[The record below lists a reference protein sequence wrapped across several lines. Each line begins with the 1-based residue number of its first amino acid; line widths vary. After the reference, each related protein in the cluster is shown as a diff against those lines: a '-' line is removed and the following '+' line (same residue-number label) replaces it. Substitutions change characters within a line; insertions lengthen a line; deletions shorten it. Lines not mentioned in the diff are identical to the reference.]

1 MNPYTYTAEESG
13 QEPEVDVYQQP
24 SSVAYAEASM
34 PNNTLT
40 MLIGSETGNFEQ
52 VHNDIITQSPAYVAT
67 LKAQQDRI
75 EEINLWREAAT
86 VKAGQGDTPAVLEAI
101 NQINNLRITDKPSF
115 VDDSLIIAR
124 AQLERIAAANN
135 KSPEEILILLK
146 RHESNL
152 ATRSALEVAIQG
164 LNSRG
169 GIMQLTQDVLG
180 LTTLEDWGR
189 LSPVVNEMLLEQG
202 FKGSRALTIAGAAEN
217 YLEVLRQIPTEERAK
232 MIFLG
237 RDKLVKAVGEEDTRR
252 FFEIVNSLDFSNK
265 ELEGIFGAL
274 EMLGVAAITK
284 ALGKVAFKASSNIR
298 VARDTGNAEA
308 VARDLVNKLS
318 GNESILG
325 ATTKDATDASIATS
339 LLSTEVGGLSGK
351 IQSDLSDR
359 ISKLLDNVKRT
370 LYSGGATNEEVA
382 ATVARLERTYANDV
396 NPNIIESKVVG
407 NLESKSVDIDVLY
420 GTKDGGFFNTA
431 QEAID
436 YWKTRKG
443 GTLEAVKVEGTVVD
457 NTAEI
462 KKLEEEIMDLKLKL
476 ATPNTPLVISSAY
489 PPNVGINTTEF
500 KQLKKYG
507 ALKTQTFDDVWNS
520 VKTTSNPVL
529 DAMFNKLKV
538 ELPPGLRFKVTGDK
552 LRAFYMRTNNTIYL
566 SKTDDANVFIHEAL
580 HALTVHKI
588 EYGIA
593 NPTST
598 IGKITKRIDDLRLVV
613 RSEFNKQKANLS
625 MSELRYGLY
634 LTKNNY
640 EFATSALWYAQGNPQ
655 FAKFLNRIKYKNTS
669 LLSELFNTFKQL
681 FGFGS
686 KDTALSEF
694 FGLNQELVEQGFK
707 VRLPDNMTE
716 VSRGV
721 PTGRVLSQLPRTIE
735 YAGKDAQANQLA
747 DKLADLI
754 SKREALDN
762 PPPEQWAV
770 RQKMNL
776 PVFLDDLGTISIDE
790 LNKTHR
796 AIGLSANPRLLA
808 ASSVFSGAVT
818 SMYKRI
824 RYQRL
829 YTDFVQES
837 FDKLSNESKLK
848 VDAALRKTEKLKR
861 DMNSLEL
868 EAENIISDA
877 EKEAYYAYRSMRNVQ
892 WYVKN
897 NEATRQLIAEGF
909 NDISVRLS
917 DDIKLRGPAKK
928 VELSSL
934 IGKRVYNAEENKF
947 VVLTQENIV
956 EFQNQGL
963 SAIQFKQGQT
973 IEGVKGEITRVLAP
987 INKTIVGDIQQ
998 AVGKIDGAFSR
1009 VYEEEWWL
1017 KLKGKK
1023 TVDGEQTAEDL
1034 LIAFRT
1040 ANSENNAK
1048 KYVEGF
1054 NRLKN
1059 LRSSGVIIDEAAIS
1073 KELGNFEKDG
1083 KELAEQFNAGKFDD
1097 VSLDYNYSRMDDA
1110 FIRDVIGTGI
1120 GDRTKGTVFW
1130 SGRTDNEVK
1139 SITNGSIQSEI
1150 LGPLE
1155 SLNAEIN
1162 NTSNFTSI
1170 NEWRRNT
1177 IQKWYNSF
1185 YDVLPAT
1192 MQNGKAEEAFFRS
1205 ANELKGSILDKDR
1218 VAQML
1223 STRDFIL
1230 NQMGVLTT
1238 DEKLV
1243 RAAVSK
1249 LTSAITN
1256 TKLGQLPG
1264 MAHVGSLLRKAD
1276 VPQFFKSVSSTM
1288 MLGMFN
1294 ASQLVVQSSG
1304 MLLASSMHPVHGIK
1318 AAYSVRPILMALASD
1333 NPSVWKRMFK
1343 LTSSKEMGMTENEYT
1358 RIAAA
1363 IRRTGLVDNIGASS
1377 LVTAEEGI
1385 VNIFGSKNLR
1395 SFNKAQMG
1403 FFNKGEEINRIASF
1417 DIARREFMEKFPD
1430 VVWDTDEALQQIIS
1444 RADDMTMNM
1453 TKVTEAQYQK
1463 GLLGIP
1469 FQFLQHNI
1477 KFGANVIGGVLGR
1490 GPLNRKE
1497 AFALVTGNI
1506 ILFGLP
1512 STLEEEMGDVFNSL
1526 PPEVKQYMTQGI
1538 IAGVVSTIGETLTGE
1553 DFKLALGSRMTAL
1566 DWYDD
1571 LFFGMKDLF
1580 SGEYTRLGSAITGP
1594 TGSSI
1599 KNMYEGA
1606 KVLADFAGQ
1615 EEITSGD
1622 FLRTTSEIGSA
1633 FFSSWR
1639 NIDKAYWA
1647 AQANGMLMNR
1657 RGDPVAQLSY
1667 PEIIAQ
1673 AVGFQSTEAYEA
1685 NTLFTTK
1692 QDYMRT
1698 MKRYADDYMRL
1709 KIQARKAF
1717 LDGDIETMNIK
1728 DRQAVALLAPL
1739 MANSPADVR
1748 VIKKM
1753 VEGNTSYD
1761 TVSREA
1767 FNKFANDMT
1776 SHKNRLLVTNPFGK

>member
-1 MNPYTYTAEESG
+1 MNLYTDTAKEFE
-13 QEPEVDVYQQP
+13 QEPEVDVYQQASP
-24 SSVAYAEASM
+24 VGYAEASM

-40 MLIGSETGNFEQ
+40 MLIGSETGNYEQ
-52 VHNDIITQSPAYVAT
+52 VHNDIINQSPAYVAA

-86 VKAGQGDTPAVLEAI
+86 VKAGQGDTPAVIEAI
-101 NQINNLRITDKPSF
+101 NQINNLKFTDKPSF
-115 VDDSLIIAR
+115 VDDSFTIAR

-135 KSPEEILILLK
+135 KTPEEILTLLK

-152 ATRSALEVAIQG
+152 STRATLEVAIQG

-169 GIMQLTQDVLG
+169 GVMQFTQDVLG

-189 LSPVVNEMLLEQG
+189 LSPVVNEMLIQQG
-202 FKGSRALTIAGAAEN
+202 FKGSRALTITGAAEN

-232 MIFLG
+232 MVFLG
-237 RDKLVKAVGEEDTRR
+237 RDKLVKAVGEEDARR

-265 ELEGIFGAL
+265 ELEAVFGTL
-274 EMLGVAAITK
+274 DMLGVAAIAK
-284 ALGKVAFKASSNIR
+284 SLGKVAFKASSNIR
-298 VARDTGNAEA
+298 VARDTGNADA

-318 GNESILG
+318 GNQSTLG

-351 IQSDLSDR
+351 IQTDLADR
-359 ISKLLDNVKRT
+359 ISKLLESVKTT
-370 LYSGGATNEEVA
+370 LYSGGATSDEVA
-382 ATVARLERTYANDV
+382 STVARLERTYATDV
-396 NPNIIESKVVG
+396 NPNIIESRVVG

-420 GTKDGGFFNTA
+420 GTKDGGLFNTA

-443 GTLEAVKVEGTVVD
+443 GTLEAIKMEGSVVD

-462 KKLEEEIMDLKLKL
+462 QRLESEIMNLKLQL
-476 ATPNTPLVISSAY
+476 STPNTPLVTSVTY
-489 PPNVGINTTEF
+489 PPNVTVAAKSF
-500 KQLKKYG
+500 RQLKKYG
-507 ALKTQTFDDVWNS
+507 PLKTQTLDDVWAT
-520 VKTTSNPVL
+520 VKGTSNAVL
-529 DAMFNKLKV
+529 DEMFSKLKA
-538 ELPPGLRFKVTGDK
+538 ELPSGLRFKVTNDNI
-552 LRAFYMRTNNTIYL
+552 RAFYMSTNNTVYL
-566 SKTDDANVFIHEAL
+566 DKLDDANVFVHEAL
-580 HALTVHKI
+580 HALTVHKL
-588 EYGIA
+588 EYGMA
-593 NPTST
+593 NPTT
-598 IGKITKRIDDLRLVV
+598 EIGKITKRIENLRATV
-613 RSEFNKQKANLS
+613 RKEINKTT
-625 MSELRYGLY
+625 MSAEEKRIALY

-640 EFATSALWYAQGNPQ
+640 EFATSALWYVQGDPK
-655 FAKFLNRIKYKNTS
+655 FAKFLNGIKYKNTS
-669 LLSELFNTFKQL
+669 LLQELFNTFKQL
-681 FGFGS
+681 FGFGD
-686 KDTALSEF
+686 KDTALNEF

-707 VRLPDNMTE
+707 IKLPDNMSE
-716 VSRGV
+716 VSGKTA
-721 PTGRVLSQLPRTIE
+721 TGRVMSQLPRTIE

-754 SKREALDN
+754 TKREALDN

-776 PVFLDDLGTISIDE
+776 PVFLDDLGTISVEE
-790 LNKTHR
+790 LSKTHR
-796 AIGLSANPRLLA
+796 ALGLSANPRLLA

-848 VDAALRKTEKLKR
+848 IDSALKKTEKLKR

-868 EAENIISDA
+868 EAENVVSDM

-917 DDIKLRGPAKK
+917 DDVKLRGPAKK

-934 IGKRVYNAEENKF
+934 IGKRAYHAEDNKF
-947 VVLTQENIV
+947 VVLTQEKIV
-956 EFQNQGL
+956 ELQNQGL
-963 SAIQFKQGQT
+963 SAVQFKQGQT
-973 IEGVKGEITRVLAP
+973 IEGVKGEVTRVLAP
-987 INKTIVGDIQQ
+987 VNKTIVGDIQQ

-1023 TVDGEQTAEDL
+1023 TVDGEETAEDL

-1040 ANSENNAK
+1040 ADSESNAK

-1059 LRSSGVIIDEAAIS
+1059 LRLNGKIIDEAAIS

-1083 KELAEQFNAGKFDD
+1083 KELAAQFNSGKFDG

-1110 FIRDVIGTGI
+1110 FIRDVIGTGS
-1120 GDRTKGTVFW
+1120 GDKSKGAVFW
-1130 SGRTDNEVK
+1130 SGRSDNEVK
-1139 SITNGSIQSEI
+1139 SITNGSIQSEV

-1177 IQKWYNSF
+1177 VQKWYNSF
-1185 YDVLPAT
+1185 YDVLPPT
-1192 MQNGKAEEAFFRS
+1192 MQNGNAEEAFFRS
-1205 ANELKGSILDKDR
+1205 ANELKGSVLDKER

-1238 DEKLV
+1238 DEKIV

-1256 TKLGQLPG
+1256 SRVGQLPG
-1264 MAHVGSLLRKAD
+1264 MGHVGSLLRKAD

-1304 MLLASSMHPVHGIK
+1304 MLLAASMHPVHGIK
-1318 AAYSVRPILMALASD
+1318 AAYSIRPILMALSSD

-1343 LTSSKEMGMTENEYT
+1343 LTGSKEMGMTENEYT

-1377 LVTAEEGI
+1377 LSTAEDGAL
-1385 VNIFGSKNLR
+1385 NIFGSKNLR
-1395 SFNKAQMG
+1395 AFNKAQMG
-1403 FFNKGEEINRIASF
+1403 FFNKGEEINRVASF
-1417 DIARREFMEKFPD
+1417 DIARREFIEKFPD
-1430 VVWDTDEALQQIIS
+1430 AVWDSDEALEQIVS
-1444 RADDMTMNM
+1444 RADDITMNM

-1477 KFGANVIGGVLGR
+1477 KFGANVAGGLMGK

-1497 AFALVTGNI
+1497 AFALVAGNI

-1512 STLEEEMGDVFNSL
+1512 STLEEEIGDVFNTL
-1526 PPEVKQYMTQGI
+1526 PAETKQYLTQGVI
-1538 IAGVVSTIGETLTGE
+1538 GGVVSTVGETLTGE
-1553 DFKLALGSRMTAL
+1553 EFKLALGSRMTAL

-1580 SGEYTRLGSAITGP
+1580 SGEYTRLGAALTGP

-1599 KNMYEGA
+1599 KNVYEGV
-1606 KVLADFAGQ
+1606 KVLAEFAGQ
-1615 EEITSGD
+1615 EEMTGGD

-1709 KIQARKAF
+1709 KTQARKAF

-1739 MANSPADVR
+1739 MANSPADVK

-1761 TVSREA
+1761 TVGREA